1 MRVDGEYSREEQH
14 GRTMHQASLGIMS
27 CTHIR
32 ILHRGD
38 LMAKTVRV
46 LAGVVALPEKIE
58 EVESLL
64 HALIKETRKEAGC
77 VQYELLQN
85 RDDPAE
91 FTFVEEWED
100 DSAIDAHF
108 ALICRPL
115 FQRQHTC
122 SR

>member
-1 MRVDGEYSREEQH
+1 
-14 GRTMHQASLGIMS
+14 
-27 CTHIR
+27 
-32 ILHRGD
+32 
-38 LMAKTVRV
+38 MAKTVRV

-108 ALICRPL
+108 ARAHMQTALSKAAHLLAVEPGIRRYSAV
-115 FQRQHTC
+115 Q
-122 SR
+122 